1 MFFCQVAE
9 KMPKY
14 RQHKLGICYEVYE
27 QMYNLH
33 LHIFWSRVNDR
44 RLSHYSFFLQK
55 CVIIRHIW
63 NTP

>member
-1 MFFCQVAE
+1 MTVPCLETDVNDSFANSFLPLNAIHEMFFCQVAE

-33 LHIFWSRVNDR
+33 LHIF
-44 RLSHYSFFLQK
+44 
-55 CVIIRHIW
+55 
-63 NTP
+63 